1 MWYRMAITPAILI
14 ERRSQRGDSVYQ
26 LLSTGYEHLFKAE
39 RAMQFA
45 AQRSANQ

>member
-1 MWYRMAITPAILI
+1 MAITPAILI

-26 LLSTGYEHLFKAE
+26 LLSAGYMYLFRAE
-39 RAMQFA
+39 RAMQFT